1 MLPSLT
7 VLLLCQLAGEV
18 VARLLGL
25 PLPGPVIGMVILFL
39 GLLVRGRVPTG
50 LDQAVKAILG
60 NFALLF
66 IPASVGVMVHLGTI
80 RTEAL
85 PIAAAVLGSTA
96 LTIVVTGRLMQAL
109 SKPKDEAPR
118 PAPEGHE

>member
-1 MLPSLT
+1 MLPALT

-18 VARLLGL
+18 LVRLLGL
-25 PLPGPVIGMVILFL
+25 PLPGPVIGMVVLFL
-39 GLLVRGRVPTG
+39 GLVIRGRIPSG

-66 IPASVGVMVHLGTI
+66 IPASVGVMVHLGAI

-85 PIAAAVLGSTA
+85 PIAAAVLGSTI

-109 SKPKDEAPR
+109 SKDKGANGDGP
-118 PAPEGHE
+118 

>member
-18 VARLLGL
+18 LVRLLGL
-25 PLPGPVIGMVILFL
+25 PLPGPVVGMVILFL
-39 GLLVRGRVPTG
+39 GLLARGRVPQG
-50 LDQAVKAILG
+50 LDQTVKAILG

-80 RTEAL
+80 WTEAL
-85 PIAAAVLGSTA
+85 PIAAAVVGSTV
-96 LTIVVTGRLMQAL
+96 LTIVVTGRLMQSL
-109 SKPKDEAPR
+109 FKPKDKEQA
-118 PAPEGHE
+118 

>member
-18 VARLLGL
+18 LARLLGL

-39 GLLVRGRVPTG
+39 GLVVRGRVPPG
-50 LDQAVKAILG
+50 LDLTVKAILG

-66 IPASVGVMVHLGTI
+66 IPASVGVMVHLGAI
-80 RTEAL
+80 QAEAL
-85 PIAAAVLGSTA
+85 PIGAAILGSTI
-96 LTIVVTGRLMQAL
+96 LTIVVTGRLMQSL
-109 SKPKDEAPR
+109 SKDKNKPKDDAP
-118 PAPEGHE
+118 